1 MTTEPFR
8 ADDGSTS
15 EPALVAAEAG
25 SVSGAVDAA
34 GEHDAHFRH
43 SVLRERIVEHVFIGE
58 TLRRLWVRGITDVEV
73 LRSEFDAGGYDLVMC
88 RGPVVRHIQFKV
100 SRVDGKTAAIK
111 ASLRLAE
118 KPSGCVL
125 WILVT
130 SALEL
135 QTFLWFGGAP
145 GQPLPDIA
153 NLRVAQHTKA
163 NVKGIK
169 LERPDHR
176 VIPRSRFESLGSLD
190 EVLQRLFGALP

>member
-1 MTTEPFR
+1 M
-8 ADDGSTS
+8 S
-15 EPALVAAEAG
+15 EPALVPAEAG
-25 SVSGAVDAA
+25 SVGDAVDVA
-34 GEHDAHFRH
+34 GDEAHFRH

-58 TLRRLWVRGITDVEV
+58 ALRRLWVRGITDVEV
-73 LRSEFDAGGYDLVMC
+73 LRSEFDAGGYDLVMG
-88 RGPVVRHIQFKV
+88 RGPVVRHIQFKI

-130 SALEL
+130 PALEL

-145 GQPLPDIA
+145 GQPLPDIGSM
-153 NLRVAQHTKA
+153 RVAQHTKA
-163 NVKGIK
+163 NAKAIK
-169 LERPDHR
+169 SERPDHR

-190 EVLQRLFGALP
+190 EVLQRLFGALL